1 MLALPEAR
9 RNWPE
14 VQCSIL
20 VHRRQIGIWDFSQAR
35 KCAAVADSCNEG
47 KTAASITSQHRH
59 PVARFLSVGNTAAVL
74 SGFKLKM
81 KRTIPRFSPT
91 AARRMMCVML
101 MAAAICAVSIFA
113 PPASAATP
121 DLQVATPQNAASA
134 SGTTSAPITQYA
146 LSPEKLK
153 QAVALDRTW
162 HRLYFAE
169 FFWGLLVLWLTL
181 RTGWAAKIRDWATRA
196 AGNTLIQAAI
206 FCPLLVLTLDL
217 AGLPLR
223 AWAHSV
229 LVGYGLSVQGWNSWL
244 LDWMKSE
251 AITLV
256 LATFAGWILFKL
268 IRRSPR
274 RWWIGAWVGAVLLVI
289 AGVYAAPLI
298 IEPLFYDFRPLA
310 ESHPQLVRDVEQ
322 TIARAGI
329 TISENRILEMIA
341 SQKLNETN
349 AYVTGIGNAKR
360 VIFWDTLLAKTNE
373 PQALAVFGH
382 ELGHYALGHIW
393 KGIALNAIGLAI
405 SLPLL
410 AWLFAGTLRKWES
423 IWYVRPPQDWTSLAV
438 LLVLISIMQFASTPI
453 VNAFSRYFEHQ
464 ADVYGLEVIH
474 GVVPNS
480 QQVAAQTF
488 QILGETNLEEPNP
501 SPYAVF
507 WFNTHPPV
515 AQRLKFALQYAP
527 WSNGQP
533 PEFVH

>member
-1 MLALPEAR
+1 M
-9 RNWPE
+9 
-14 VQCSIL
+14 V
-20 VHRRQIGIWDFSQAR
+20 
-35 KCAAVADSCNEG
+35 
-47 KTAASITSQHRH
+47 
-59 PVARFLSVGNTAAVL
+59 
-74 SGFKLKM
+74 
-81 KRTIPRFSPT
+81 
-91 AARRMMCVML
+91 RRMMCVTL
-101 MAAAICAVSIFA
+101 IAAAICAISIFSARVSAASLEVQA
-113 PPASAATP
+113 PPT
-121 DLQVATPQNAASA
+121 QNAS
-134 SGTTSAPITQYA
+134 STSTANAAPITQYT

-169 FFWGLLVLWLTL
+169 FFWSLLVLWLTL

-196 AGNTLIQAAI
+196 AGNTLIQASI

-251 AITLV
+251 AITLL

-274 RWWIGAWVGAVLLVI
+274 RWWIGAWVAAVLLVI
-289 AGVYAAPLI
+289 AGVYAEPLV
-298 IEPLFYDFRPLA
+298 IEPLFYDFRPLS

-322 TIARAGI
+322 TIARAGV
-329 TISENRILEMIA
+329 TIPENRILEMIA

-360 VIFWDTLLAKTNE
+360 VVFWDTLLSKTNE

-393 KGIALNAIGLAI
+393 QGIALNAIGLAI
-405 SLPLL
+405 ALPLL

-423 IWYVRPPQDWTSLAV
+423 IWYVPRPQDWTSLAV

-453 VNAFSRYFEHQ
+453 VNAFSRYFEHE

-488 QILGETNLEEPNP
+488 QILGETNLEEHDP

-507 WFNTHPPV
+507 WFDTHPPV
-515 AQRLKFALQYAP
+515 AQRLKFALQYDP
-527 WSNGQP
+527 WSAGQP
-533 PEFVH
+533 TQFVH